1 MITAKATPFSF
12 SSLEDLLQPA
22 AIRAIARQIAA
33 ERVNVNVDIINDEP
47 QAARL
52 DLNDIVE
59 RIAFNADD
67 VIEYLDDVVTAFRD
81 ELIHQL
87 KNTKV
92 IIKSMN
98 VQFDTQFVDVT
109 GEAINGLQ
117 EVFVEASR
125 G

>member
-22 AIRAIARQIAA
+22 VVRAIARQIAA
-33 ERVNVNVDIINDEP
+33 EQVNVNVDIINDEP